1 MFSFLQIKKIEC
13 KAFQKNQEKM
23 KQIVKQ
29 SQESSLQRHI
39 EIHKQKEMKKLFY
52 SLYLREDKYIVA

>member
-1 MFSFLQIKKIEC
+1 MFSFLQIKNIEC

-52 SLYLREDKYIVA
+52 SL